1 MRIFTPK
8 TLLFMLSSLLLVAG
22 LYYPALNGGPLFDD
36 YHFIFNY
43 QPFIENYSYSTIF
56 NNFAWPVSNAIHKI
70 LYDLWYRE
78 YLNSHLLNLA
88 LHFLN
93 SYLFLKLLKKLNLPY
108 ANVIFLL
115 FLIHPANVISV
126 AWMVQLKTL
135 LCFTFCITAFLF
147 LIKSMDDK
155 RYYPL
160 SWLSF
165 LLSVLSKSA
174 SLPLGVIFLAYGF
187 KKQTKAQLI
196 WMLPFF
202 IISTHSFLKT
212 VYSPVTSEGVT
223 QLKSKTYVAEEYSK
237 KKEIAVVQA
246 APQIKAPEASSE
258 LIKRLNLFL
267 KTSQFY
273 FWQVIMPFESIPIRG
288 QNPKQNSII
297 EIFQL
302 VFLVT
307 IVFIAWG
314 NLTAIYLIA
323 GYLMIT
329 PFLGIVAAPF
339 MNVTWVS
346 EQHLYLAL
354 PFFLCFWMEV
364 LNKWKFKYVQII
376 PVLFIVF
383 FSIQTFKAAKYYE
396 NEIIFYT
403 KSLEADPYNL
413 PIVFNLAD
421 SYFKANQPE
430 VAITVTGRIIAMAQE
445 KPELKES
452 KYFPYIIRLHGSL
465 VKIVLGKP

>member
-1 MRIFTPK
+1 MF
-8 TLLFMLSSLLLVAG
+8 LFILSSFLLTAA
-22 LYYPALNGGPLFDD
+22 LYYPALNGAPIFDD
-36 YHFIFNY
+36 VHFIFYY
-43 QPFIENYSYSTIF
+43 QPFIEDYSYAIIF
-56 NNFAWPVSNAIHKI
+56 NNFAWPISTTVQKI
-70 LYDLWYRE
+70 LYDFWQHE
-78 YLNSHLLNLA
+78 YLNYHLLNLV
-88 LHFLN
+88 LHFFN
-93 SYLFLKLLKKLNLPY
+93 SYLFLKLLKKLHLPY

-115 FLIHPANVISV
+115 FLLHPANVISV

-147 LIKSMDDK
+147 LIRAMDDK

-196 WMLPFF
+196 WILPFF

-212 VYSPVTSEGVT
+212 TDSPVTSEGVT

-237 KKEIAVVQA
+237 KKEIAVVKA
-246 APQIKAPEASSE
+246 THPIKVPEAPSE
-258 LIKRLNLFL
+258 LTKRLNLFF

-273 FWQVIMPFESIPIRG
+273 FWQVIMPFESIPVRG
-288 QNPKQNSII
+288 PNSKESSII
-297 EIFQL
+297 EILQL

-314 NLTAIYLIA
+314 NLTGKYLFA

-329 PFLGIVAAPF
+329 PYLGIVAAPF

-364 LNKWKFKYVQII
+364 LNKWKFKYPQIV

-383 FSIQTFKAAKYYE
+383 FSIQTYRAAKYYE

-413 PIVFNLAD
+413 PIVFNLAY
-421 SYFKANQPE
+421 SYLKANQPE
-430 VAITVTGRIIAMAQE
+430 VAITVTGRIIAMAQD

-452 KYFPYIIRLHGSL
+452 KYFPYIIRLHGAL
-465 VKIVLGKP
+465 VKMVLGKP